1 MVGVVDIDDE
11 LIIDVV
17 VITGIDDVVGGDSG
31 SDTVVIRGVLGLSG
45 CTDLSL
51 QLPRHS
57 SLE

>member
-1 MVGVVDIDDE
+1 MVGVVDINDDN
-11 LIIDVV
+11 
-17 VITGIDDVVGGDSG
+17 DVVGGDCG
-31 SDTVVIRGVLGLSG
+31 IDTVVIRGVLGRSG